1 MKQKKAKLQKQ
12 AENKESTVKRNKAI
26 NMLAQIESSPLK
38 MELNQQLITAQAQ
51 VRIALRTYGMKSTTP
66 GGSKS
71 PASTFGSA
79 FWLKNSLD
87 QANRKY
93 KKK

>member
-1 MKQKKAKLQKQ
+1 
-12 AENKESTVKRNKAI
+12 
-26 NMLAQIESSPLK
+26 MLAQIESSPLK
-38 MELNQQLITAQAQ
+38 LELNAQLITAQAK

-79 FWLKNSLD
+79 FWLKSGLD
-87 QANRKY
+87 EASRKY
-93 KKK
+93 NKK